1 LIAFNASEQ
10 PLAVAID
17 LDKADVTGR
26 AGLLLVTHQPH
37 AQQRRWRCL
46 SGSLAVIRPG
56 KECGALLALN
66 LDETGLGPRDGSGKV
81 YLAMPS
87 PPSWPDRDIPIEAK
101 PEVGESVVVISLPN
115 VSLTTIAIGHPKIR
129 ATFLSLRDDARV
141 PGQQRR
147 WRAWIAFPK
156 ARSPR

>member
-37 AQQRRWRCL
+37 AQQRRWRCP
-46 SGSLAVIRPG
+46 SGSLAVIRPE

-87 PPSWPDRDIPIEAK
+87 PPS
-101 PEVGESVVVISLPN
+101 
-115 VSLTTIAIGHPKIR
+115 
-129 ATFLSLRDDARV
+129 
-141 PGQQRR
+141 
-147 WRAWIAFPK
+147 
-156 ARSPR
+156 